1 MTKITKQDIEQ
12 MLYDLTGNDK
22 SARGSVDY
30 TMFILNQY
38 MLSEVLELI
47 GEDVVTDPTPEI
59 PEGVDETYDIQCY
72 NRIGANDL
80 RDELRNSLKAI
91 KERWIK

>member
-12 MLYDLTGNDK
+12 MLYDLTGNDPQAK
-22 SARGSVDY
+22 GSVDY

-47 GEDVVTDPTPEI
+47 GDIEQRETTDMSLSSWTPEDYKAFGKNELKI
-59 PEGVDETYDIQCY
+59 ELKQAFNEL
-72 NRIGANDL
+72 L
-80 RDELRNSLKAI
+80 RGSDAVR
-91 KERWIK
+91 

>member
-12 MLYDLTGNDK
+12 ILYDLTGNDK

-38 MLSEVLELI
+38 MLSEVLEVI
-47 GEDVVTDPTPEI
+47 GCDNAQSNRCDYCGTKECCGGSTPE
-59 PEGVDETYDIQCY
+59 ELNKLRTTQRQAANKKWGNDE
-72 NRIGANDL
+72 
-80 RDELRNSLKAI
+80 
-91 KERWIK
+91 